1 MIRTVIRIWG
11 LMALLLVSIVSTGM
25 STVAQ
30 PNATPG
36 VTRTAGG
43 DLEGAA
49 EWLVSQQGSDGAFV
63 GFTGESDPGAT
74 ADAIIALAAAQ
85 RAGFDPGTSID
96 DAVQY
101 LASEDIALV
110 YAQTGVGQAAK
121 LVQALVAA
129 GEDPTDFAGV
139 QTLMLVENGQDKETG
154 VYGNGIF
161 DHALAMLALAAT
173 DTEVPATA
181 IDVLTETQAP
191 NGGWSFDGVP
201 EDSAAD
207 SNTTAVVIQALV
219 ASGNGESDLV
229 TTGMDYL
236 ASTVTD
242 QGVSF
247 TAQPDSVPDA
257 NSTALV
263 AQAYL
268 ATGEDASALTKAL
281 AGFQNASGAFHYNA
295 EDTSDNLLSTVQA
308 IPALAELAL
317 PVPAAPAPGNATPVS
332 FRDLLAA

>member
-1 MIRTVIRIWG
+1 MFRTVIRIWC
-11 LMALLLVSIVSTGM
+11 LVALLLISIVSTGM
-25 STVAQ
+25 IAIAQ
-30 PNATPG
+30 QDATPG
-36 VTRTAGG
+36 VTRTAEG

-74 ADAIIALAAAQ
+74 ADAIIALSAAQ
-85 RAGFDPGTSID
+85 RAGFDPGTSIE

-101 LASEDIALV
+101 LASEDVALV

-139 QTLMLVENGQDKETG
+139 QTLILVENGQDMETG

-173 DTEVPATA
+173 DTEVPETA
-181 IDVLTETQAP
+181 IDVLAEAQAP

-219 ASGNGESDLV
+219 ASGNDESDLV
-229 TTGMDYL
+229 TAGMGYL
-236 ASTVTD
+236 ESMVTD
-242 QGVSF
+242 EGVSF
-247 TAQPDSVPDA
+247 SAQPDAVPDS

-263 AQAYL
+263 AQAYI
-268 ATGEDASALTKAL
+268 ATGEDASALTRTL

-295 EDTSDNLLSTVQA
+295 EDTSDNLLSTVQS
-308 IPALAELAL
+308 IPALAEVAL
-317 PVPAAPAPGNATPVS
+317 PVPAAPAPGNATPAS